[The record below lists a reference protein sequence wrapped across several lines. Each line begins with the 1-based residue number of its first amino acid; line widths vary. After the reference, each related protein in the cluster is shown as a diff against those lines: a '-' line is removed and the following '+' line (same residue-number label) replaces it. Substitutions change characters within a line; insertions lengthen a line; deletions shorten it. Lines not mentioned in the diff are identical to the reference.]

1 MAEIGHAIVETN
13 SVDTT
18 TSTSFTHVGSAGE
31 HEIQGS
37 SLDGST
43 NYILLAHALHG
54 GSSTSNNQIYMNLT
68 ENGVGA
74 LANSEQRAESRRNG
88 GSSGVHYG
96 FLDKITTASTPSDY
110 QIQMK
115 SNGSETSSVTGSWL
129 CMIDLDDLTTDQWKY
144 AEVDTDDTSISTSTE
159 TGASVTLGEGDW
171 LIFAF
176 TRWDMNSNSDAVEF
190 QIDIDGNNKAFTRY
204 EARDTTEVSC
214 MLTMTAYTVSGDSVT
229 ASVEYSSEG
238 TAPDLLNSRIFAIDM
253 NAFQDHAF
261 KQKAK
266 GVSTTN
272 ISAHDTNFT
281 VDTLSHTSSTGS
293 ARDWAVFSHLTWDV
307 ASTQARMMNAI
318 DQGGTQIIGETNA
331 SANSA
336 PEQGQHDGADECAL
350 LLFGELS
357 SHAHNTDLDLDL
369 VVMDNDSPG
378 NGGVDENTIA
388 AFTWELVNNVNVS
401 ASTETLTVATPQ
413 ASVALDVDVQA
424 SRASLTLAA
433 QQASIANDVNV
444 TTNVEAL
451 TLAEQQASI
460 AVDVDVSASTS
471 ALTLQEQ
478 QASIAV
484 DVDVATSLAELTIA
498 THQATVTEGEVEE
511 TPAKSKGRR
520 KRKRYI
526 VEIDNQFIEVAS
538 VADAQAVLEQARE
551 VAEDAATQLTEPVK
565 DIPRISVKLIS
576 GKETRSKVLRRDV
589 KKTQQAVE
597 WIYRKAQ
604 QRIDRDREISRLLQA
619 RIRDEEEDEEALIA
633 LLM

>member
-13 SVDTT
+13 SIDTT

-54 GSSTSNNQIYMNLT
+54 GSSTSNNQIYMNVT

-74 LANSEQRAESRRNG
+74 LGNSEQRAESRRNG
-88 GSSGVHYG
+88 GASGVHYG
-96 FLDKITTASTPSDY
+96 FLDKVTTASSANDY
-110 QIQMK
+110 EIQMK
-115 SNGSETSSVTGSWL
+115 SDGSESSNVTGSWL

-190 QIDIDGNNKAFTRY
+190 QIDVDGNNKAFTRF

-229 ASVEYSSEG
+229 AAVEYSSEG
-238 TAPDLLNSRIFAIDM
+238 TNPDLLNSRIFAIDM

-266 GVSTTN
+266 GVSTTSIDN
-272 ISAHDTNFT
+272 HDTNYT
-281 VDTLSHTSSTGS
+281 VDTLTHTSNTGS
-293 ARDWAVFSHLTWDV
+293 ARDWAIFSHLTWDV

-350 LLFGELS
+350 LLWGQKS

-388 AFTWELVNNVNVS
+388 AFTWELASPPKTGSGSADGLLPTITGVGEREVTGTSTLDSIISTVSGVGEREITATSTLNSLISTVSGVGERTVKGTDATVEANPGAVSGVGEREIKAVGS
-401 ASTETLTVATPQ
+401 ASVSIGQVAGVGERTIVSVGSATAASAAITAAGKRVIKGA
-413 ASVALDVDVQA
+413 ASVDGV
-424 SRASLTLAA
+424 
-433 QQASIANDVNV
+433 IP
-444 TTNVEAL
+444 
-451 TLAEQQASI
+451 
-460 AVDVDVSASTS
+460 
-471 ALTLQEQ
+471 
-478 QASIAV
+478 
-484 DVDVATSLAELTIA
+484 TIA
-498 THQATVTEGEVEE
+498 ATGIITKPGTFATGVFSHVIYSRIKDAPITKSVTVQG
-511 TPAKSKGRR
+511 
-520 KRKRYI
+520 
-526 VEIDNQFIEVAS
+526 
-538 VADAQAVLEQARE
+538 L
-551 VAEDAATQLTEPVK
+551 
-565 DIPRISVKLIS
+565 
-576 GKETRSKVLRRDV
+576 
-589 KKTQQAVE
+589 
-597 WIYRKAQ
+597 
-604 QRIDRDREISRLLQA
+604 
-619 RIRDEEEDEEALIA
+619 
-633 LLM
+633 

>member
-13 SVDTT
+13 SIDTT

-54 GSSTSNNQIYMNLT
+54 GSSTSNNQIYMNVT

-74 LANSEQRAESRRNG
+74 LGNSEQRAESRRNG
-88 GSSGVHYG
+88 GASGVHYG
-96 FLDKITTASTPSDY
+96 FLDKVTTASSANDY
-110 QIQMK
+110 EIQMK
-115 SNGSETSSVTGSWL
+115 SDGSESSNVTGSWL

-190 QIDIDGNNKAFTRY
+190 QIDVDGNNKAFTRF

-229 ASVEYSSEG
+229 AAVEYSSEG
-238 TAPDLLNSRIFAIDM
+238 TNPDLLNSRIFAIDM

-266 GVSTTN
+266 GVSTTSIDN
-272 ISAHDTNFT
+272 HDTNYT
-281 VDTLSHTSSTGS
+281 VDTLTHTSNTGS
-293 ARDWAVFSHLTWDV
+293 ARDWAIFSHLTWDV

-350 LLFGELS
+350 LLWGQKS

-388 AFTWELVNNVNVS
+388 AFTWELASPPKTGSGSADGLLPTITGVGEREVTGTSTLDSIISTVSGTGVRTVSDSDATPAASPAEMSGAGERTVKGADATPEANPGEVSGVGEREAKAVGS
-401 ASTETLTVATPQ
+401 ASVSISQVAGVGERTIVSVGSATAATAAITAAGKRVITGA
-413 ASVALDVDVQA
+413 ASVDGV
-424 SRASLTLAA
+424 
-433 QQASIANDVNV
+433 IPM
-444 TTNVEAL
+444 
-451 TLAEQQASI
+451 I
-460 AVDVDVSASTS
+460 
-471 ALTLQEQ
+471 
-478 QASIAV
+478 
-484 DVDVATSLAELTIA
+484 
-498 THQATVTEGEVEE
+498 
-511 TPAKSKGRR
+511 
-520 KRKRYI
+520 
-526 VEIDNQFIEVAS
+526 
-538 VADAQAVLEQARE
+538 
-551 VAEDAATQLTEPVK
+551 AATGSISKPGTFATGVFSHVIYSRIK
-565 DIPRISVKLIS
+565 DAPITKSVTVQGL
-576 GKETRSKVLRRDV
+576 
-589 KKTQQAVE
+589 
-597 WIYRKAQ
+597 
-604 QRIDRDREISRLLQA
+604 
-619 RIRDEEEDEEALIA
+619 
-633 LLM
+633 